1 MQPYEEY
8 TICRGHPKASCK
20 ACRARIQG
28 RYYRENTAARLQN
41 GQRSR
46 LRAAQLAQGVR
57 PFRNLF
63 WYVGC
68 SPSYLV
74 SYIEAMLPPEWT
86 WENHGKLWNVDHKV
100 PLCSA
105 DLSCPFELYRLAH
118 YTNLQPL
125 SLRENIAKGPR
136 RSVLSFRERRDDLI
150 HPPARTERYSDVDQ
164 SGIGDSLVS
173 AEQLG
178 SALLEDRVR
187 GGRPTRGER
196 PVGPRSSR

>member
-1 MQPYEEY
+1 MGRLSQQTPSGMDFARPCRTCRKMQPYSEY

-68 SPSYLV
+68 SPSSLCPTSKRCFRLLGRGRTMGKCGNATIFYLCVLLTSRVPSSCIV
-74 SYIEAMLPPEWT
+74 SPIT
-86 WENHGKLWNVDHKV
+86 QTSSHFHFG
-100 PLCSA
+100 
-105 DLSCPFELYRLAH
+105 R
-118 YTNLQPL
+118 T
-125 SLRENIAKGPR
+125 SLRG
-136 RSVLSFRERRDDLI
+136 
-150 HPPARTERYSDVDQ
+150 H
-164 SGIGDSLVS
+164 
-173 AEQLG
+173 
-178 SALLEDRVR
+178 ALHHALF
-187 GGRPTRGER
+187 
-196 PVGPRSSR
+196 

>member
-57 PFRNLF
+57 PFRHL
-63 WYVGC
+63 WSYVGC
-68 SPSYLV
+68 SPSFLV
-74 SYIEAMLPPEWT
+74 SYIQAMLPPEWN
-86 WENHGKLWNVDHKV
+86 WENHGKLWNVDHIR

-164 SGIGDSLVS
+164 SGIGDSFVS
-173 AEQLG
+173 AELFG
-178 SALLEDRVR
+178 SALAED
-187 GGRPTRGER
+187 GKCGRSTARGER
-196 PVGPRSSR
+196 RAGARPSG